1 MTTERRSREA
11 PLGEIHDAKTAM
23 GLMRDALSSLSDAE
37 ILVISAYLTV
47 DGLRALLAN
56 VAPTNRVR
64 ILARWQAGDLVSGAS
79 DLASFEFA
87 HAHGWRFFTSQSL
100 HAKAFVFG
108 DQAIFIGS
116 ANLTRRGFSVGD
128 VKGNIEILTRVPATF
143 QNIRF
148 LDGMFD
154 DAIEIDQALVERAR
168 EWLELHGTPSEGN
181 APDDVPVWP
190 LLERERTHEWQAVTN
205 LTVSECFLTDG
216 GWVHTAHAGQA
227 TSAEQTHDISM
238 LALAELTNR
247 AAVAR
252 AIRQTKVFRWLEH
265 LLREAPDNA
274 LYFGAL
280 TAGLHDALID
290 DPRPYRRDVKTLLV
304 FLLAWMKAYPEC
316 GIHIDRPNHSERV
329 RLVDGNPSGP
339 ETQL

>member
-1 MTTERRSREA
+1 M
-11 PLGEIHDAKTAM
+11 GELYDAKTAM
-23 GLMRDALSSLSDAE
+23 RLMREALSSLADAE

-47 DGLRALLAN
+47 DGLRELLSD

-64 ILARWQAGDLVSGAS
+64 ILARWQAGDIVSGAS
-79 DLASFEFA
+79 DLASFDFA

-100 HAKAFVFG
+100 HAKAFVCG

-128 VKGNIEILTRVPATF
+128 VKGNIEILTRVPASS
-143 QNIRF
+143 QNLSF
-148 LDGMFD
+148 LDGMFHN
-154 DAIEIDQALVERAR
+154 AIEIDQVLVEQVRA
-168 EWLELHGTPSEGN
+168 WLELQASPNSTD
-181 APDDVPVWP
+181 AADDMPVWP
-190 LLERERTHEWQAVTN
+190 LLEQEHTHEWQAVTN

-216 GWVHTAHAGQA
+216 GWVRTAHAGQA
-227 TSAEQTHDISM
+227 TSAEQEHDISM
-238 LALAELTNR
+238 LAQVELTNR

-265 LLREAPDNA
+265 QLHQAPDNA

-280 TAGLHDALID
+280 TASLHDALID

-304 FLLAWMKAYPEC
+304 FLLTWIKAYSEC
-316 GIHIDRPNHSERV
+316 GIHVDRPNHSERV
-329 RLVDGNPSGP
+329 RLLGGNLSKP
-339 ETQL
+339 